1 MDFEKSVEEAPEK
14 EISYIDSQLNDYI
27 DKLNSKDKFNYVAK
41 PNIIDDEKWNKY
53 LKHVKC
59 YSDEMK
65 RRGEWIFVS
74 TLFDQ
79 VSFVFQHFKNNRKD
93 LNENAQRKNIKETL
107 EKSISSN
114 SDTQKNRYKQ
124 VYDHIVDLVKLF
136 DSHEIPIDVWILEL
150 SKICITFRF
159 LHESNFKRKKN
170 NDLYD
175 EFIQLLISNCQE
187 SLKNSKSLVVGSKQL

>member
-14 EISYIDSQLNDYI
+14 EISYINLQLNDYI
-27 DKLNSKDKFNYVAK
+27 DKLNLKDKFNYVAK
-41 PNIIDDEKWNKY
+41 LNIIDGEKWNKY
-53 LKHVKC
+53 LKHIKY

-65 RRGEWIFVS
+65 RKG
-74 TLFDQ
+74 
-79 VSFVFQHFKNNRKD
+79 KD
-93 LNENAQRKNIKETL
+93 LDKKAQRKNIKETL
-107 EKSISSN
+107 EKSILSN